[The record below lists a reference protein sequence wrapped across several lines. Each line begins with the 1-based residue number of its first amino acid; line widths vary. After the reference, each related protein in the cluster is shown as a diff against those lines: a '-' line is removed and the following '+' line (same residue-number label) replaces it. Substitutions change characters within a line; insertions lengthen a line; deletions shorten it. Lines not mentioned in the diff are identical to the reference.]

1 MSESDSKQPSSTLEK
16 NKQLFFQKHKQVFR
30 YLETMFDYK
39 NSTHC
44 IDEYFQMN
52 ECIVNKYKQLIHE
65 NKLQDTNTN
74 TNENINFDNCF
85 QEASHHFLC
94 LMKHNK

>member
-1 MSESDSKQPSSTLEK
+1 MSESDSKQPSPILEK

-30 YLETMFDYK
+30 YLETIFDYE
-39 NSTHC
+39 NSSHC

-52 ECIVNKYKQLIHE
+52 ECIVNKYKQMIHE
-65 NKLQDTNTN
+65 HKLQDTNTN
-74 TNENINFDNCF
+74 NKNINFDNCF

-94 LMKHNK
+94 LMKHYK